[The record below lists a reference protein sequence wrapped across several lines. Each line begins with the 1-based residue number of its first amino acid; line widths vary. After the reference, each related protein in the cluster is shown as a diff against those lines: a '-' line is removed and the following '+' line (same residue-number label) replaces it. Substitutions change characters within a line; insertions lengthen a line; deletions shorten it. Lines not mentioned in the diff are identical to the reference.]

1 MRSDLNDGAAVQAE
15 AASKVEEEEEAEEE
29 EAEAAACVRLTAR
42 AFSLV
47 TQKNTYNLSKPTFGN
62 EMTIFESTLKPG

>member
-15 AASKVEEEEEAEEE
+15 AASKVEEEE

>member
-15 AASKVEEEEEAEEE
+15 AASKVEEE